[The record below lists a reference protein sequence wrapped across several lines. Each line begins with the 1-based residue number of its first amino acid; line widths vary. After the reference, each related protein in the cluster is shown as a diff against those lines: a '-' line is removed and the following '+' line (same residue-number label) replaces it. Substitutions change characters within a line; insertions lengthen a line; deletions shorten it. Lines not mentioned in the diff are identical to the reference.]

1 MNDVNCATEVQGDD
15 LSVALQVMNVVP
27 EQLNNVGMW
36 QFLRGYVALGDPG
49 VEKPASPE
57 PSQPHPEVCL
67 RLESGPC
74 AAAHSPLA
82 ERNGFLRMLLHSR
95 STELCTSCLTSL
107 GPFLEDEIIPEVIPM
122 EIEIVDAKITLKDD
136 SPPVYPTSPGPVP
149 ITLAMDH
156 VVVRRRDDGI
166 FYLTA
171 SQGKDSA
178 KQEKPV
184 SVPEEQKAPAQSGS
198 PAPAAGARGL
208 QLKQV
213 PELQRE
219 LQTMKL
225 ALAEANMDKAR
236 LLQEI
241 RKYNPLFQL

>member
-1 MNDVNCATEVQGDD
+1 
-15 LSVALQVMNVVP
+15 
-27 EQLNNVGMW
+27 
-36 QFLRGYVALGDPG
+36 
-49 VEKPASPE
+49 
-57 PSQPHPEVCL
+57 PEVSL
-67 RLESGPC
+67 RLESGPS

-82 ERNGFLRMLLHSR
+82 ERNGFLRVLLHSCC
-95 STELCTSCLTSL
+95 TELCMSCLTSL
-107 GPFLEDEIIPEVIPM
+107 APFLEDEIIPEVIPM
-122 EIEIVDAKITLKDD
+122 EIEVVDAKITLKDD

-156 VVVRRRDDGI
+156 VVVRRRDDGV

-171 SQGKDSA
+171 VPA
-178 KQEKPV
+178 
-184 SVPEEQKAPAQSGS
+184 SVPWCGNSFPEEQKAPSESVSA
-198 PAPAAGARGL
+198 APAARGL
-208 QLKQV
+208 QLKHV

-225 ALAEANMDKAR
+225 ALAEANMDRAR

>member
-1 MNDVNCATEVQGDD
+1 
-15 LSVALQVMNVVP
+15 
-27 EQLNNVGMW
+27 
-36 QFLRGYVALGDPG
+36 
-49 VEKPASPE
+49 
-57 PSQPHPEVCL
+57 PEVSL

-82 ERNGFLRMLLHSR
+82 ERNGFLRLLLHSCC
-95 STELCTSCLTSL
+95 TELCTSCLTSL

-122 EIEIVDAKITLKDD
+122 EIEVVDAKITLKDD

-156 VVVRRRDDGI
+156 VVVRRRDDGV

-171 SQGKDSA
+171 VPA
-178 KQEKPV
+178 
-184 SVPEEQKAPAQSGS
+184 SVPWCENSFPEEQKAPSESVS